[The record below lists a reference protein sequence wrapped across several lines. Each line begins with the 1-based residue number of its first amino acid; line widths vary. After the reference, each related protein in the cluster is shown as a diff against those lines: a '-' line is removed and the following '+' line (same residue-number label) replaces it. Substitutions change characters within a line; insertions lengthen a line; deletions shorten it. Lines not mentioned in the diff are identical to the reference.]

1 MENWQTICSY
11 AEKCGLSFAQA
22 SELYGCFKQI
32 SNDPRRRENFDQCL
46 ELSRLKQIT
55 EETLTQNFPKSELA
69 QIHLLLILSLYPTAE
84 DVYRKN
90 SWPITM
96 WQDISTDVSIWVK
109 HHQENY
115 GTVGLQWRILNWE
128 LAVFSGSV
136 IQLGRLQCNT
146 SHYFKEAFS
155 VYRNPVDDTVRLAE
169 HAPEQDWVCELT
181 HGDPVINMH
190 IPASGTM
197 DINACKQSIRR
208 MADFF
213 DQFLPDYKYRAI
225 FCESWFLDQQLQELL
240 PAHSNIVRFQ
250 KLGHLFDYSS
260 ESETI
265 WRVFGEKGAHEG
277 VNAVPHQTSMQ
288 KSLAGF
294 VNRGGKFRTGGL
306 IILPDEIRSDRF

>member
-1 MENWQTICSY
+1 MENWQTVCSY
-11 AEKCGLSFAQA
+11 AEKCGLSSAQA
-22 SELYGCFKQI
+22 NELHSCFEQI
-32 SNDPRRRENFDQCL
+32 RNDPRRREIFDQCL
-46 ELSRLKQIT
+46 ELSRLQRIT
-55 EETLTQNFPKSELA
+55 EDKLTQSFKESELA
-69 QIHLLLILSLYPTAE
+69 KINLLLILSLYPSAE
-84 DVYRKN
+84 AIYREHN
-90 SWPITM
+90 WPMAM
-96 WQDISTDVSIWVK
+96 WQNIRTDVSIWVK

-146 SHYFKEAFS
+146 SCHFKESFS
-155 VYRNPVDDTVRLAE
+155 VYRNPVDGAVRLAE
-169 HAPEQDWVCELT
+169 HAPGKTWVCELT
-181 HGDPVINMH
+181 KGDPIINMH

-197 DINACKQSIRR
+197 DIDACKQSIRR
-208 MADFF
+208 MTDFF

-225 FCESWFLDQQLQELL
+225 FCESWFLDRQLQKLL
-240 PAHSNIVRFQ
+240 PAHSNIVQFQ

-265 WRVFGEKGAHEG
+265 WRVFGEKGVREG

-288 KSLAGF
+288 KNLAGF

-306 IILPDEIRSDRF
+306 IILLDEICSDRF